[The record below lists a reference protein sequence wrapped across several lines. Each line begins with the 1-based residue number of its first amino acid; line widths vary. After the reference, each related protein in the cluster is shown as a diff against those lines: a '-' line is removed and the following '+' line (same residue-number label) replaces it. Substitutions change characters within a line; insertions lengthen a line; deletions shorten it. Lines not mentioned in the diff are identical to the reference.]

1 MSFELIETIEATS
14 TLSEIEF
21 QNIPQDGLDLFVY
34 ISAQSDG
41 SQFQFKINNG
51 TGYSH
56 AKLTGS
62 GTSISGLDGVN
73 TNIYIYNTGSSSVG
87 EWAVLKF
94 RFSRYANNTQKV
106 LTYDALRG
114 STKTTNN
121 IPNNAPEFG
130 GLTRYNDTDGKAAIT
145 SIKFITPLY
154 AGSTMSLYKTY

>member
-94 RFSRYANNTQKV
+94 RFSRYANNTQ
-106 LTYDALRG
+106 
-114 STKTTNN
+114 S
-121 IPNNAPEFG
+121 PN
-130 GLTRYNDTDGKAAIT
+130 L
-145 SIKFITPLY
+145 
-154 AGSTMSLYKTY
+154 